1 MSERYEKVLARMKE
15 EKIDTLVI
23 YADLEHGSNFEYL
36 TGFLPRFEEALLVL
50 HSNGQNYMVMGNE
63 NLNKVPVSRV
73 KATPVHAPCF
83 SLPNQPMEGGKSVLD
98 ILKEAGISG
107 NARIG
112 IVGWKNFTGPVLL

>member
-1 MSERYEKVLARMKE
+1 MKTLEDVVYKQVSEPKEDCSGSPVLLSDETMSERYEKVLARMKE

-63 NLNKVPVSRV
+63 NLNKVPFSRV
-73 KATPVHAPCF
+73 DR
-83 SLPNQPMEGGKSVLD
+83 KSV
-98 ILKEAGISG
+98 
-107 NARIG
+107 
-112 IVGWKNFTGPVLL
+112 V